1 MACSPL
7 PPIHGDNFGS
17 RGPPWAERGNNC
29 TLWAGFGDW
38 SLLTTGFR
46 NKSPLWATH
55 RNRSPF
61 WARLRIW
68 GPFWAG
74 HETKSPLWAER
85 GLRVL
90 SGLDSGTAS
99 IEATSEASSWEWPPW
114 PWQEKQPA
122 SEEPLLTRP
131 TRIVPVDKTRLMDK
145 VSKDMMWPWSWA
157 GADTGVNSGAGAD
170 SLFFLRFLLWLEVRD
185 TAAVGVA
192 LDNGA
197 ASGLDFRTASK
208 LDSGAA
214 GGLDFG
220 AGSKLEQ
227 TGWSGAGHAIV
238 SPCLVLPLLDCGLKN
253 M

>member
-1 MACSPL
+1 MLLYWKKRQKWWGQTWFFVVQFCSVT
-7 PPIHGDNFGS
+7 GS

-38 SLLTTGFR
+38 SILTTGFR

-114 PWQEKQPA
+114 PWQQKQHA

-145 VSKDMMWPWSWA
+145 VSRDMTWPWSWA
-157 GADTGVNSGAGAD
+157 GADTGVNSGAGANTWENRVTGRKTQHNTTWTQAWYCLLTFYIK
-170 SLFFLRFLLWLEVRD
+170 SLLATQFLK
-185 TAAVGVA
+185 AV
-192 LDNGA
+192 
-197 ASGLDFRTASK
+197 T
-208 LDSGAA
+208 
-214 GGLDFG
+214 
-220 AGSKLEQ
+220 
-227 TGWSGAGHAIV
+227 
-238 SPCLVLPLLDCGLKN
+238 
-253 M
+253 